1 MIKARGT
8 TNSSV
13 IQSFRKN
20 PSATCSKQSARYIGL
35 RVKRNGPL
43 RTIVNAGLDGLTFVP
58 AAFIATWADPA
69 SVGAKMTRTIPHTSQ
84 INGGNAITP
93 GLSDDVSDSAIVR
106 RRRLP
111 GDERFSTSLKR
122 IWKPGKDNH

>member
-1 MIKARGT
+1 MIKARGA

-43 RTIVNAGLDGLTFVP
+43 RTIVTAGLDGLTFVP
-58 AAFIATWADPA
+58 AAFIATSALITALA
-69 SVGAKMTRTIPHTSQ
+69 SQM
-84 INGGNAITP
+84 NGGKAITP

-111 GDERFSTSLKR
+111 SDERFSTSLKR
-122 IWKPGKDNH
+122 IWKPEKDNC